1 MGEGART
8 CVSVFFSPEKVG
20 NEIGK
25 KDKED
30 MGLQLIHM
38 DFGVEEEEHEN
49 FGNSRIYIKIF
60 HSYYCNAY
68 FNKFEVGITNGRK
81 WRVL

>member
-1 MGEGART
+1 MLIDIGVNEGMD
-8 CVSVFFSPEKVG
+8 E
-20 NEIGK
+20 
-25 KDKED
+25 KDKGLDEKD

-68 FNKFEVGITNGRK
+68 FNKFEVCITNGRK